1 MKKVVLTMV
10 AVAAGLA
17 LMLGSSTSADAR
29 PKYKMLFDAEYMK
42 EGSALH
48 KSLNGTSNCNVCHQ
62 GKMRTNRNEL
72 GKALHKA
79 LGEDAKNVM
88 DNQKI
93 NEALAKA
100 AKEKDPKTNK
110 TFGDLL
116 KDGTWKPT
124 PDEP

>member
-1 MKKVVLTMV
+1 MKKVVLTVV
-10 AVAAGLA
+10 AVAAAVG

-42 EGSALH
+42 DGSALN
-48 KSLNGTSNCNVCHQ
+48 KALNGTSNCNVCHQ
-62 GKMRTNRNEL
+62 GKDRKNRNDL
-72 GKALHKA
+72 GKAINKA

-93 NEALAKA
+93 TEAIAKA
-100 AKEKDPKTNK
+100 AKEKAPKSDK

-124 PDEP
+124 TEEP